1 MKILIIGNGFLASS
15 IVERLEFEGHEILIF
30 SRTQNS
36 RIQSR
41 QVLGDIF
48 DYERFQEV
56 LAWKPQVVIHTAW
69 ITTPGFYRDDL
80 SNLKYAEFT
89 TNLARSLHNS
99 DIEHLII
106 LGTCAEYGKQVGPS
120 TAGITVPCPTTL
132 YAQQKIV
139 AFNSTKEILRD
150 SPARFTWARVFY
162 PYGPNQDQRRL
173 IPRLISSIKNG
184 EPIVLADTSSIYDWI
199 TTRDVALAISWVLT
213 HNLPIEIDLGTS
225 IGFTNLEILNA
236 LENLLQTKSL
246 LPPEKTHSFGLSE
259 VFVASKNS
267 PLFTSGWS
275 AKDSISAGLE
285 WAIGR

>member
-1 MKILIIGNGFLASS
+1 MKILVIGNGFLATS
-15 IVERLEFEGHEILIF
+15 IVERLESEGHKILIF

-36 RIQSR
+36 RIQS
-41 QVLGDIF
+41 QQILGDIF
-48 DYERFQEV
+48 DYERFLEV

-69 ITTPGFYRDDL
+69 ITTPGVYRDDL
-80 SNLKYAEFT
+80 SNLQYAEFT
-89 TNLARSLHNS
+89 TNLARSLHDS
-99 DIEHLII
+99 DVEHLII

-120 TAGITVPCPTTL
+120 TAGFTIPSPTTL

-139 AFNSTKEILRD
+139 AFNFAKEILRD
-150 SPARFTWARVFY
+150 SHVRFTWARVFY
-162 PYGPNQDQRRL
+162 PYGPTQDQRRL
-173 IPRLISSIKNG
+173 IPRLISSIKSK

-225 IGFTNLEILNA
+225 IGFTNLEILKT

-246 LPPEKTHSFGLSE
+246 LPPEKTHDFGLSE

>member
-1 MKILIIGNGFLASS
+1 MKILVIGNGFLAAS
-15 IVERLEFEGHEILIF
+15 IVERLESEGHKILIF

-36 RIQSR
+36 RIQS
-41 QVLGDIF
+41 QQILGDIF
-48 DYERFQEV
+48 DFEKFLEV

-69 ITTPGFYRDDL
+69 ITTPGVYRDDL
-80 SNLKYAEFT
+80 SNLQYAEFT
-89 TNLARSLHNS
+89 TNLARSMHDS
-99 DIEHLII
+99 DVEHLII

-120 TAGITVPCPTTL
+120 TAGFTIPSPTTL

-139 AFNSTKEILRD
+139 AFHSAKEILRD
-150 SPARFTWARVFY
+150 SHVRFTWARVFY

-173 IPRLISSIKNG
+173 IPRLISSIKSG

-225 IGFTNLEILNA
+225 IGFTNLEILKA

-246 LPPEKTHSFGLSE
+246 LPPEKTHNFGLSE

-275 AKDSISAGLE
+275 AKDSISVGLE